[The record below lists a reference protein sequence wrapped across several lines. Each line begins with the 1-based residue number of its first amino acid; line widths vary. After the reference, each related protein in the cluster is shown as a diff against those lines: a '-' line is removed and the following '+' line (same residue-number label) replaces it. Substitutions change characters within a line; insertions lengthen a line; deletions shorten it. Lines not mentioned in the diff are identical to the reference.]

1 MRVLFTV
8 NTGLIGL
15 PIVQCLAKQGDSVL
29 ALSRSEP
36 TSALA
41 SWVKW
46 VKADL
51 ASPETY
57 QVAIKE
63 FAQ

>member
-1 MRVLFTV
+1 MKVLLIV
-8 NTGLIGL
+8 GTGFIGL
-15 PIVQCLAKQGDSVL
+15 PIAQRLVKQGDKVL

-36 TSALA
+36 TSAL
-41 SWVKW
+41 SPSVKW
-46 VKADL
+46 LKAGL
-51 ASPETY
+51 TSPETY